1 MFLKKLSIYKGDT
14 LVREPIVFRKGLNLI
29 VDEDTNVATESG
41 NNIGKTTVLKLVD
54 FCLGG
59 DGHNIYID
67 PETKNINQNVKDFLY
82 ADDTLIKLEL
92 VDDLETTTKDII
104 IERNFAQGIKQ
115 IRKINGKNIP
125 SIKNFIY
132 ELGIVLFGNKLEKP
146 SLRQI
151 LSKFIRYGVNEINN
165 VLHVLHSG
173 KVSEYEALYFFLLG
187 IPIKDGAKKISLERS
202 LDVEKKLKNRLQ
214 GNDSESKL
222 NQTIR
227 LLDQDILKL
236 EEQKNKIEFQ
246 PQYKEDI
253 QALDSVK
260 KEINFVCSE
269 ISRLQFRLSLIEK
282 SKASI
287 ESQYADIN
295 IDELKSIYSD
305 AKKFIPTLHKSF
317 ESVLTFHNEMI
328 ESKIQFLLKSVPE
341 INENINILTNSLQ
354 SLTHQEKQLSNKLI
368 NSGIFASYDDIT
380 VNLYELYREK
390 GVTQERL
397 TRLSGVINE
406 ISSIETELEK
416 INNSILG
423 LSEQI
428 EQKLSIFNNY
438 FSSYSYDVYGERY
451 LLSLKDKDEKDKAFG
466 FQISSIE
473 NNVGTG
479 KKKSLIAIFDLS
491 YLAFSITEKVD
502 FLHFVLHD
510 QLETIHSNQ
519 LLALMNIANSIN
531 GQYIVP
537 ILKDRI
543 PVELEN
549 IDDYV
554 ILQLSQ
560 KRKLFNI

>member
-1 MFLKKLSIYKGDT
+1 MFLKQLLIYKNHT
-14 LVREPIVFRKGLNLI
+14 LVREPIIFHKGLNLI
-29 VDEDTNVATESG
+29 VDEDTNEAKESG
-41 NNIGKTTVLKLVD
+41 NNIGKTTVLKLID

-59 DGHNIYID
+59 DGHNIYTD
-67 PETKNINQNVKDFLY
+67 PETKNTNQVVKDFLY
-82 ADDTLIKLEL
+82 DDSTLIRLEL
-92 VDDLETTTKDII
+92 VDNLDSQSKSVI
-104 IERNFAQGIKQ
+104 IERNFVQGIKQ
-115 IRKINGKNIP
+115 IKKINGKNIS
-125 SIKNFIY
+125 SIKNFII
-132 ELGIVLFGNKLEKP
+132 ELSIVLFNNKLEKP

-173 KVSEYEALYFFLLG
+173 KLSEYEALYFFLLG
-187 IPIKDGAKKISLERS
+187 IPIKDSAKKLALERS
-202 LDVEKKLKNRLQ
+202 LDIEKKLKNRLQ

-227 LLDQDILKL
+227 LLEKEIIKL
-236 EEQKNKIEFQ
+236 EEQKDKIEFQ
-246 PQYKEDI
+246 PQYKEDL
-253 QALDSVK
+253 QALDGVK
-260 KEINFVCSE
+260 KDINSACSE
-269 ISRLQFRLSLIEK
+269 ISRLKLRLSLIEK
-282 SKASI
+282 SKQSI
-287 ESQYADIN
+287 ENQYADIN
-295 IDELKSIYSD
+295 IDELRSIYSD

-328 ESKIQFLLKSVPE
+328 GSKISFLLKSVPE
-341 INENINILTNSLQ
+341 INENISNLMSSLQ
-354 SLTHQEKQLSNKLI
+354 SLTQQEKNLSKKLM

-380 VNLYELYREK
+380 VDLYELYREK

-397 TRLSGVINE
+397 ERLVSVINE
-406 ISSIETELEK
+406 ISRIETELDTIK
-416 INNSILG
+416 NSILG
-423 LSEQI
+423 LAQQI
-428 EQKLSIFNNY
+428 EQKLSVFNNY

-451 LLSLKDKDEKDKAFG
+451 LLSLKDKNEKDKAFG

-491 YLAFSITEKVD
+491 YLAFSITEKID

-519 LLALMNIANSIN
+519 LLALMNIANNIN

-543 PVELEN
+543 PIELKN
-549 IDDYV
+549 ADDYIV
-554 ILQLSQ
+554 LKLSQ
-560 KRKLFNI
+560 KRKLFNL